1 MELLVSYRFRSSR
14 ESSPQGE
21 ANFGI
26 GTLARAASMKLLKR
40 ITHARWFQVA
50 VGVSA
55 AAYLRLVWKTSGFVF
70 EPADVYERLQPELP
84 VIFVFWHG
92 QHYMVPFAK
101 PPYYRA
107 KVLISRHR
115 DGEVNAIAAERLGVE
130 AIRGSGDHSGRFD
143 RKGGVTAFMAMLTA
157 LNEKWSM
164 ALTADVPKVSRV
176 AGIGVVKLAQL
187 SGRPIYPIAVAT
199 SRRITLD
206 TWDRTVVNLPFSR
219 GAIVAGAPINVPSD
233 ADAAALERA
242 RLAVEQGLN
251 AATERAFA
259 MVDRRSAGHG

>member
-1 MELLVSYRFRSSR
+1 
-14 ESSPQGE
+14 
-21 ANFGI
+21 
-26 GTLARAASMKLLKR
+26 MKLLKR

-55 AAYLRLVWKTSGFVF
+55 AAYLRLVWKTSDFVLD
-70 EPADVYERLQPELP
+70 PADVYDRLAPELP

-130 AIRGSGDHSGRFD
+130 AIRGSGDHTGRFD
-143 RKGGVTAFMAMLTA
+143 RKGGVSAFMSMLTA

-164 ALTADVPKVSRV
+164 ALTADIPKVSRV
-176 AGIGVVKLAQL
+176 AGIGVVKLAQV
-187 SGRPIYPIAVAT
+187 SGRPIYPVAVAT

-206 TWDRTVVNLPFSR
+206 TWDRTEVNLPFSR
-219 GAIVAGAPINVPSD
+219 GAIVAGAPIHVAAD
-233 ADAAALERA
+233 ADGDALERA
-242 RLAVEQGLN
+242 RRAIEDGLN
-251 AATERAFA
+251 AVTERAHA
-259 MVDRRSAGHG
+259 IVDRRPRERRSSEHG

>member
-1 MELLVSYRFRSSR
+1 
-14 ESSPQGE
+14 
-21 ANFGI
+21 
-26 GTLARAASMKLLKR
+26 MKLLKR
-40 ITHARWFQVA
+40 IAHARWFQAA
-50 VGVSA
+50 VGTSA
-55 AAYLRLVWKTSGFVF
+55 AAYLRFVWKTSTFVL
-70 EPADVYERLQPELP
+70 EPADVYERLVPELP

-130 AIRGSGDHSGRFD
+130 AIRGSGDHAGRFD
-143 RKGGVTAFMAMLTA
+143 RKGGVSAFMSMLTA

-164 ALTADVPKVSRV
+164 ALTADIPKVSRV
-176 AGIGVVKLAQL
+176 AGIGVVKLAQM
-187 SGRPIYPIAVAT
+187 SGRPIYPVAVAT

-219 GAIVAGAPINVPSD
+219 GAIVAGAPIHVAAG
-233 ADAAALERA
+233 ADVDALERA
-242 RLAVEQGLN
+242 RRAVEDGLN
-251 AATERAFA
+251 AATERAYA
-259 MVDRRSAGHG
+259 MVDAQARARRSADHG